1 MATTISSGTLNVSIE
16 EDITYD
22 GTRRTTKATHSIA
35 SVTDILRRTFT
46 LTTSPVNVL
55 VMAAV
60 DYSAGFIH
68 ANVRYVRITNRDN
81 ANTVLMNTRAAAD
94 NAWFALKPGE
104 SFVLWNQPQIDAD
117 NSAIASPTLGDIVG
131 IDAKAAANTADI
143 DVVVASV

>member
-46 LTTSPVNVL
+46 LTTVKKNILWMV
-55 VMAAV
+55 AA
-60 DYSAGFIH
+60 DAAGTFIH

-81 ANTVLMNTRAAAD
+81 ANTVHLQLAGAAD
-94 NAWFALKPGE
+94 NAWLVLKPSE
-104 SFVLWNQPQIDAD
+104 SFVLWNQPQMDAD
-117 NSAIASPTLGDIVG
+117 NSAIASPTYADITNLDG
-131 IDAKAAANTADI
+131 KTASGTADI